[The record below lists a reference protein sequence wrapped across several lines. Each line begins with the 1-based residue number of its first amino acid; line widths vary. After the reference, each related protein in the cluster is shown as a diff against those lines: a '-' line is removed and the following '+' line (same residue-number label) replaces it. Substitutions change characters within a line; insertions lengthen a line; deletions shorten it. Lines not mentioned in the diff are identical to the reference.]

1 MPSKYAWQFPDGEVI
16 PHEDEFAIYTKLRA
30 SDDFVDRISRDE
42 LYRGEWYRN
51 EYNSEIE
58 RIIEDPG
65 YLLDQFGVRYISG
78 SKWSSKY
85 RLPDGRVVGLRD
97 LELWFVDEAYPFE
110 DWLRYNQFS
119 SWFFEDVVDNEIDY
133 LIEEN
138 NPESLGYYGIER
150 IPLTSSPSKRASCG
164 GKTKG
169 KTAGKPTSKSTRTKA
184 KPKTTKPN
192 AKGRCRH
199 G

>member
-30 SDDFVDRISRDE
+30 SDDFVNRISRDE

-51 EYNSEIE
+51 EYNSELE
-58 RIIEDPG
+58 SIIDDPD
-65 YLLDQFGVRYISG
+65 YLLDRFGVRYISG
-78 SKWSSKY
+78 SKWNSKY

-138 NPESLGYYGIER
+138 DPESLGYYGIER
-150 IPLTSSPSKRASCG
+150 IPLTSSPSKRASSG

-169 KTAGKPTSKSTRTKA
+169 KTASKPASKSTRTKA
-184 KPKTTKPN
+184 KPKTPKPK
-192 AKGRCRH
+192 AKGRR
-199 G
+199 

>member
-1 MPSKYAWQFPDGEVI
+1 MPVRFAWQFPDGEVI

-30 SDDFVDRISRDE
+30 SDDFVNRISRDE

-65 YLLDQFGVRYISG
+65 FLLDQFGVRYISG
-78 SKWSSKY
+78 SKWNSKY

-138 NPESLGYYGIER
+138 DPESLGYYGIER
-150 IPLTSSPSKRASCG
+150 IPLTSSPSKRTSSG
-164 GKTKG
+164 GKPKG
-169 KTAGKPTSKSTRTKA
+169 KTAGKPASKSTRAKA
-184 KPKTTKPN
+184 KPKTTKPK
-192 AKGRCRH
+192 AKTKRGC
-199 G
+199 